1 MLHKTGIVCKSLVE
15 AKPILNR
22 KLCRF
27 ADPAERECKACHTG
41 DLQKPFKIHIDF
53 RTIYQWHLKII
64 SRKSIY
70 FVKVLVYTDSLQ
82 SLAKLPKPI

>member
-27 ADPAERECKACHTG
+27 ADPAEWG
-41 DLQKPFKIHIDF
+41 M
-53 RTIYQWHLKII
+53 
-64 SRKSIY
+64 
-70 FVKVLVYTDSLQ
+70 
-82 SLAKLPKPI
+82 

>member
-1 MLHKTGIVCKSLVE
+1 MLHKTGVVCKSLVE

-41 DLQKPFKIHIDF
+41 DLQKPFKINIDF
-53 RTIYQWHLKII
+53 RTIYQWHCKNYSYHENLYIL
-64 SRKSIY
+64 SKS
-70 FVKVLVYTDSLQ
+70 
-82 SLAKLPKPI
+82 

>member
-15 AKPILNR
+15 ATPILNR

-41 DLQKPFKIHIDF
+41 DLQNSLKSILISEQYINYIVKLIHITKMYIF
-53 RTIYQWHLKII
+53 CQSL
-64 SRKSIY
+64 SIY
-70 FVKVLVYTDSLQ
+70 
-82 SLAKLPKPI
+82 I

>member
-41 DLQKPFKIHIDF
+41 DLQNRVKSILISEQYINGIV
-53 RTIYQWHLKII
+53 R

-82 SLAKLPKPI
+82 SLAKLPNPYE

>member
-41 DLQKPFKIHIDF
+41 DLQKPFKINIAF
-53 RTIYQWHLKII
+53 KKYINGIIKII
-64 SRKSIY
+64 HITKIYIFCQSLSIY
-70 FVKVLVYTDSLQ
+70 R
-82 SLAKLPKPI
+82 

>member
-41 DLQKPFKIHIDF
+41 DLQKQFKINIDF
-53 RTIYQWHLKII
+53 RAIYQLHCKTII
-64 SRKSIY
+64 RKDITKMYIFCQSLSIY
-70 FVKVLVYTDSLQ
+70 
-82 SLAKLPKPI
+82 I

>member
-41 DLQKPFKIHIDF
+41 DLQKQFKINSDF
-53 RTIYQWHLKII
+53 RAIYQLHCKTYSYHEDLYIL
-64 SRKSIY
+64 SKS
-70 FVKVLVYTDSLQ
+70 
-82 SLAKLPKPI
+82 